1 MPVDVQ
7 AERSDEIPFAELF
20 PKGEVMIR
28 RALTTTA
35 AAILLVGCT
44 GGGTTTPT
52 PQRVVETFN
61 YTLRLTPSLWPLSGP
76 EFTSQNGVIEVMAR
90 VDTSV
95 PIAYG
100 IDLLYLGSDVPH
112 GEGSGGNSTVGN
124 GPVLNGLW
132 NVGFTGRFQTRIYP
146 ASRAPLPVP
155 ATGVN
160 VPVTFTV
167 THP

>member
-1 MPVDVQ
+1 M
-7 AERSDEIPFAELF
+7 
-20 PKGEVMIR
+20 KGI
-28 RALTTTA
+28 ALSTA

-61 YTLRLTPSLWPLSGP
+61 YTLRLTPSLWPISGP
-76 EFTSQNGVIEVMAR
+76 EFTSKNGAIEVLAR

-95 PIAYG
+95 PISYG
-100 IDLLYLGSDVPH
+100 IDLLYLGGDVAH
-112 GEGSGGNSTVGN
+112 NEGDGGPSALGG
-124 GPVLNGLW
+124 GPTLSAVW
-132 NVGFTGRFQTRIYP
+132 NVGFSGRFQARIYP
-146 ASRAPLPVP
+146 ASRAPLPVS
-155 ATGVN
+155 AAGVN

>member
-1 MPVDVQ
+1 MT
-7 AERSDEIPFAELF
+7 
-20 PKGEVMIR
+20 R
-28 RALTTTA
+28 RGLTIA

-61 YTLRLTPSLWPLSGP
+61 YTLRLTPSLWMISGP
-76 EFTSQNGVIEVMAR
+76 EFTSKNGAIEVVAR

-95 PIAYG
+95 PIPYG
-100 IDLLYLGSDVPH
+100 IDLLYRGGDVAHNEGDGGPSTLGSGPTL
-112 GEGSGGNSTVGN
+112 SGI
-124 GPVLNGLW
+124 W
-132 NVGFTGRFQTRIYP
+132 NVGFSGRYQARIYP
-146 ASRAPLPVP
+146 AALATLPVP
-155 ATGVN
+155 ATGVD